1 MIQTV
6 FQKGFEND
14 FEIKENKIKRE
25 ILNPLLFLARVAFSL
40 SWTKWPSSSCC
51 LLRKPS

>member
-25 ILNPLLFLARVAFSL
+25 ILYSFWPEWRFPSAGPSGLAAAAA
-40 SWTKWPSSSCC
+40 CC
-51 LLRKPS
+51 ASPAS